1 MHSKLQAALCLTHQP
16 VAVYKTHQPP
26 EGSLT
31 MTEESHGCVIA
42 LLAAAAKGKTA
53 AFQENTIWLPRRKG
67 RPRVYPLETGL
78 HVGVS
83 LYWQ

>member
-16 VAVYKTHQPP
+16 VAVYKNPP
-26 EGSLT
+26 TTRRFSDRSGREPRLR
-31 MTEESHGCVIA
+31 HRPAGCCRQ
-42 LLAAAAKGKTA
+42 GKDRC
-53 AFQENTIWLPRRKG
+53 FPGDHRRLPRRKS
-67 RPRVYPLETGL
+67 RPGVCPLETRI